1 MIELNIYKTDLLFP
15 FLFDSYFFIDIF
27 EINLNF
33 KEELNNGLK
42 SNDNIK
48 NIYKNSFFNFLYKD
62 IW

>member
-1 MIELNIYKTDLLFP
+1 MIELNIYETDLLFP

-42 SNDNIK
+42 SNENRK

>member
-42 SNDNIK
+42 SNDNLK
-48 NIYKNSFFNFLYKD
+48 NMFKNSFFNFLYKD
-62 IW
+62 I